1 VRDMRLKNFSLSFG
15 MPIFRSLS
23 DEARVRILH
32 LLIERREMCITD
44 LEHIL
49 DFTQTKTSRHLAYL
63 KNSGI
68 VSTRKVDQWVFYS
81 VREEVYD
88 FLSQVMSFVKKDATL
103 LNDLKNYD
111 TMYSNR
117 ELAAYKIESR
127 KYLA

>member
-1 VRDMRLKNFSLSFG
+1 
-15 MPIFRSLS
+15 MPVFRSLS